1 MAIKTNAKQIIQMF
15 KKKQQ
20 PNLII
25 QWCDKKSYLVERK
38 LFVCI
43 SKHQTSKKKNPCQ
56 YASRGAELIWTQSIP
71 RYLIHGH
78 CSQYL
83 MQVPIQR
90 CSMIHSGRQ
99 EGVVT
104 RTGKKHA
111 PKQWHGQYSAL
122 RSASWASFP
131 LQWVWVVNIVYFP
144 GTQKATDSSL

>member
-1 MAIKTNAKQIIQMF
+1 MAIKTNAKQIFQRF
-15 KKKQQ
+15 KKKQ

-25 QWCDKKSYLVERK
+25 QWCDKKSYLIERK

-43 SKHQTSKKKNPCQ
+43 SKHQTSQKKNPCQ

-90 CSMIHSGRQ
+90 CSMIHPGRQ

-131 LQWVWVVNIVYFP
+131 LQWVRVVNIVYFP

>member
-1 MAIKTNAKQIIQMF
+1 MAIKTNAKQIIQMY
-15 KKKQQ
+15 KKTQ

-25 QWCDKKSYLVERK
+25 QWCDKKSYLIERT

-43 SKHQTSKKKNPCQ
+43 SKHQTSKKNKNPCQ

-131 LQWVWVVNIVYFP
+131 LQRVRVVNIVYFP

>member
-25 QWCDKKSYLVERK
+25 QWCDKKSYLIERK

-131 LQWVWVVNIVYFP
+131 LQWVRVVNIVYFP